1 MKKTITVPDYMSIEQ
16 YQIVHNSE
24 HLTELHKT
32 IKIISLLTGVSEAE
46 LKTWGVRTLGTIYR
60 DLNNKIDLKEE
71 FHPIFK
77 YEDKLYGFQNIDNMT
92 LGEYID
98 LERLSKEPNKNLHE
112 IMAIFYREIKSH
124 NFNHFVW
131 KQAQKILVNNKK
143 TTNIFKQYK
152 VKKYDVDERHA
163 SAEMFKQ
170 LPVQYALGALAF
182 FLGIVSGYLTITK
195 PYSTKK
201 QMRMNERITKSM
213 LNHLVNIGGGLRQ
226 FINSPNQIFSLSQGT
241 KVSLT

>member
-1 MKKTITVPDYMSIEQ
+1 MKKTITVPDYMSVEQ

-32 IKIISLLTGVSEAE
+32 IKIISVLTGISEAE
-46 LKTWGVRTLGTIYR
+46 LKTWGVKSLGTIYR
-60 DLNNKIDLKEE
+60 DLNKKIDLNEE

-77 YEDKLYGFQNIDNMT
+77 YEDKLYGFQNIDKMS

-98 LERLSKEPNKNLHE
+98 LERLSKDPNKNLHE
-112 IMAIFYREIKSH
+112 IMAILYREIDKH
-124 NFNHFVW
+124 NFNNFVW

-143 TTNIFKQYK
+143 TTNIFKQYEI
-152 VKKYDVDERHA
+152 KKYDVNERHT

-182 FLGIVSGYLTITK
+182 FLGIASGFLTITA
-195 PYSTKK
+195 PYSTEKMKK
-201 QMRMNERITKSM
+201 KNEKLTTTM